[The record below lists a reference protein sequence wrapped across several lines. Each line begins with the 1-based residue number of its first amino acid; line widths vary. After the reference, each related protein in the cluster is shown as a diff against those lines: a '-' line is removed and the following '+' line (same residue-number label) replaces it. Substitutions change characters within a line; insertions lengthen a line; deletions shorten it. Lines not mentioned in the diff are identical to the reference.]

1 MKECF
6 PDRSGTARDIL
17 SYLSGL
23 PDAQDTL
30 DSIVRWRLKGQK
42 SDEHTTLV
50 KEVLADLV
58 TQGRIKKVK
67 LEGQAPYYRVHPDP
81 KK

>member
-1 MKECF
+1 MKECYS
-6 PDRSGTARDIL
+6 DRSGTARDIL
-17 SYLSGL
+17 FYLSGR
-23 PDAQDTL
+23 PDAQVTL

-50 KEVLADLV
+50 KEVLADVV
-58 TQGRIKKVK
+58 TQGRIKKIK
-67 LEGQAPYYRVHPDP
+67 LERQAPYYRVHPDP

>member
-1 MKECF
+1 VVAV
-6 PDRSGTARDIL
+6 SLSSIL
-17 SYLSGL
+17 SGR
-23 PDAQDTL
+23 PDAQVTL

-42 SDEHTTLV
+42 SHEHTKLV

-67 LEGQAPYYRVHPDP
+67 LEGQAP
-81 KK
+81 

>member
-1 MKECF
+1 MKECYS
-6 PDRSGTARDIL
+6 DRSGTARDIL
-17 SYLSGL
+17 FYLSGR
-23 PDAQDTL
+23 PDAQVTL

-42 SDEHTTLV
+42 SHEHTKLV

-67 LEGQAPYYRVHPDP
+67 LEGQAP
-81 KK
+81 